1 MQESFPPDLARLLHP
16 ITSDTF
22 FREYWEEKPLL
33 VRRTDP
39 NYYGSLATLQQV
51 DALITVLPP
60 DGVTLINSDV
70 PVNLREFI
78 RPDYSFDVVRA
89 CQLFAGGATI
99 LVRDAHKRLTS
110 LAVLCRRLER
120 EFAAPL
126 KTNLYLTP
134 ARGAGFGAHFD
145 THDVLL
151 LQLSGSK
158 EWTIFD
164 APVRLPLSGQ
174 RFDANLHPV
183 GEATMS
189 FVLNAGDF
197 LYIPRGFVHSGR
209 SGDATSLHATLGIL
223 SYRWADVLMEVM
235 AQVCL
240 YDPDFRRSLPL
251 DLCRRDFDISAAR
264 RIVMDL
270 MVRAVEQ
277 ADPDRVLDRFAD
289 EFAVGRPTLIGG
301 QLDKLLLTKENLL
314 PTDRVGIRPTA
325 LYRTKITGDA
335 MTVRSQGRELSL
347 PVEAAEAA
355 MFALETENYCARD
368 LPGDL
373 AEDDKLLL
381 VVRLIEEG
389 LVWKLS
395 GG

>member
-70 PVNLREFI
+70 PVNLQEFI

-89 CQLFAGGATI
+89 CQRFAGGATI

-164 APVRLPLSGQ
+164 APVRLP
-174 RFDANLHPV
+174 
-183 GEATMS
+183 
-189 FVLNAGDF
+189 
-197 LYIPRGFVHSGR
+197 
-209 SGDATSLHATLGIL
+209 
-223 SYRWADVLMEVM
+223 
-235 AQVCL
+235 
-240 YDPDFRRSLPL
+240 
-251 DLCRRDFDISAAR
+251 
-264 RIVMDL
+264 
-270 MVRAVEQ
+270 
-277 ADPDRVLDRFAD
+277 
-289 EFAVGRPTLIGG
+289 
-301 QLDKLLLTKENLL
+301 
-314 PTDRVGIRPTA
+314 
-325 LYRTKITGDA
+325 
-335 MTVRSQGRELSL
+335 
-347 PVEAAEAA
+347 
-355 MFALETENYCARD
+355 
-368 LPGDL
+368 
-373 AEDDKLLL
+373 
-381 VVRLIEEG
+381 
-389 LVWKLS
+389 
-395 GG
+395 